1 MDKIPAEPEI
11 KLTAGFD
18 RDLIWKEGASVRY
31 VVADLIA
38 HHGEVA
44 INAPP
49 PLNFALAIDVSGSME
64 GEKLAAAKKTA
75 EKVTEALGP
84 QDRLTIVAFSAKAQ
98 LLLSAATMDSAG
110 KRKAQTAVRQLKSS
124 GDTNLS
130 DGWLLAAE
138 QLAVAMQLNTE
149 TSHRLVLLSDGHA
162 NRGITDAAELAVH
175 AGELLR
181 RGIITSTVGIGDGYD
196 EALLGGMAEAGGGR
210 LHDAEHAEE
219 ISEVVLGELQ
229 EGRAAALERV
239 QLRIIVPANARAEV
253 VGPWA
258 KTVIPGEI
266 SVLVGT
272 LVYERPRRVVIRI
285 HCPSGHPGDILL
297 FGLSAGGVLP
307 DGSREIE
314 AASVETEL
322 RFAAS
327 RDNDTQPRDLDR
339 SLVALQAWHAIVLQD
354 AVAMNRRGDRLG
366 VKHFIE
372 RELRLMERYAPG
384 VPGAETL
391 LTELT
396 FLLRRA
402 EDDWGERTRK
412 EVYKTSNLRARY
424 EEDFRAAP
432 RETLVDRLRRENK

>member
-49 PLNFALAIDVSGSME
+49 PLNLALAIDVSGSME

-75 EKVTEALGP
+75 EEVTEALGP

-196 EALLGGMAEAGGGR
+196 EALLGGMAEAVGCTMPSTPRKFPR
-210 LHDAEHAEE
+210 LF
-219 ISEVVLGELQ
+219 L
-229 EGRAAALERV
+229 
-239 QLRIIVPANARAEV
+239 ANSR
-253 VGPWA
+253 
-258 KTVIPGEI
+258 KD
-266 SVLVGT
+266 
-272 LVYERPRRVVIRI
+272 ERPRWNGCNYASLCLQTPALR
-285 HCPSGHPGDILL
+285 
-297 FGLSAGGVLP
+297 LSAHGQRPLFLVKSRCWSARLCTSDRGVSSSEFIVRAGIQATFCYSGCPLAGFCP
-307 DGSREIE
+307 MDHVRLKRPVSR
-314 AASVETEL
+314 
-322 RFAAS
+322 R
-327 RDNDTQPRDLDR
+327 N
-339 SLVALQAWHAIVLQD
+339 
-354 AVAMNRRGDRLG
+354 
-366 VKHFIE
+366 
-372 RELRLMERYAPG
+372 
-384 VPGAETL
+384 
-391 LTELT
+391 
-396 FLLRRA
+396 
-402 EDDWGERTRK
+402 
-412 EVYKTSNLRARY
+412 
-424 EEDFRAAP
+424 
-432 RETLVDRLRRENK
+432 

>member
-1 MDKIPAEPEI
+1 MEKSFAVPEI
-11 KLTAGFD
+11 KLAAGFD
-18 RDLIWKEGASVRY
+18 RELIWKDGASVRY
-31 VVADLIA
+31 VVADLFA
-38 HHGEVA
+38 HRGEVA
-44 INAPP
+44 VTAPP
-49 PLNFALAIDVSGSME
+49 PLNLALAIDVSGSMA

-75 EKVTEALGP
+75 EEVTEALSP
-84 QDRLTIVAFSAKAQ
+84 QDRLTIVAFSAEAT

-110 KRKAQTAVRQLKSS
+110 KQKALSAVRQLKSS

-138 QLAVAMQLNTE
+138 QLAVALQLTPE
-149 TSHRLVLLSDGHA
+149 ASHRVVLLSDGHA
-162 NRGITDAAELAVH
+162 NRGITDAAELATH
-175 AGELLR
+175 AGELLT

-219 ISEVVLGELQ
+219 IAEVVLGELR

-239 QLRIIVPANARAEV
+239 QLRITVPANARAEV

-266 SVLVGT
+266 AVLVGT

-285 HCPSGHPGDILL
+285 HCPSGRPGDILL
-297 FGLSAGGVLP
+297 FGLSASGILP
-307 DGSREIE
+307 NGSREIE
-314 AASVETEL
+314 AAGVEAEL
-322 RFAAS
+322 TFAAG
-327 RDNDTQPRDLDR
+327 RENDAQARDLDR
-339 SLVALQAWHAIVLQD
+339 SLVALQAWHAIVLRD
-354 AVAMNRRGDRLG
+354 AVAMNRQGDRLG

-372 RELRLMERYAPG
+372 RELRWMEGYSQG
-384 VPGAETL
+384 VPGTETL

-402 EDDWGERTRK
+402 EEDWGERTRK
-412 EVYKTSNLRARY
+412 EVYMTSNLRARY

-432 RETLVDRLRRENK
+432 RETLVDRLRREDK